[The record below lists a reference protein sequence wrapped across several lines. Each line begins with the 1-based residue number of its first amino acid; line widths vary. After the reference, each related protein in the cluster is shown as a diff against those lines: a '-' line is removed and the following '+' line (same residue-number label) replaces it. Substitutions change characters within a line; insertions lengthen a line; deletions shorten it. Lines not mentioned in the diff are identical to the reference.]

1 MRQLYVLA
9 LAALLYG
16 AATIGAMQ
24 RHLGRPQSDLP
35 AVKRILD
42 SSVYNLIVMEATE
55 RDTLAI
61 EKLGQL
67 DIRDS
72 LATIKALVKAVRRV
86 MERKQFLIMN
96 QGRDTVEITGIDTV
110 RLSTE
115 PRDREFEQAPKQL

>member
-1 MRQLYVLA
+1 MRQLYILA
-9 LAALLYG
+9 LAAMFYG

-42 SSVYNLIVMEATE
+42 SSVYNLIVMEAD

-61 EKLGQL
+61 EKLGKL

>member
-1 MRQLYVLA
+1 
-9 LAALLYG
+9 
-16 AATIGAMQ
+16 
-24 RHLGRPQSDLP
+24 
-35 AVKRILD
+35 
-42 SSVYNLIVMEATE
+42 MEAD